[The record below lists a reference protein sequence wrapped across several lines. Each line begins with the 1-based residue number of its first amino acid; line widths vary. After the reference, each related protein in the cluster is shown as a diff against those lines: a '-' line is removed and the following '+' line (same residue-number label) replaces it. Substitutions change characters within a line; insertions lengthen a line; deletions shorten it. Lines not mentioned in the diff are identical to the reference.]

1 MYFDAGNIHFVFII
15 LNYMKYL
22 GGKQR
27 LGKHLSPALKSLWNY
42 VSENSEKPLDGY
54 LEPFCGSLG
63 VFRNITD
70 LNCVKFIAN
79 DYHPDLIQMWNEVKD
94 DTFIYPESVSEEE
107 YLSAKK
113 LQSPNALKA
122 FIGFGMSFGGRFFG
136 AYAHKYMNDKK
147 EDFCKEMCNSLKRAT
162 PLIKNVE
169 FTNKSYLDLEP
180 NNMFI
185 YCDPPYK
192 YSKFPIKYRRDVKKY
207 DVFDNDLFWETVR
220 KWSANNIVVVSEMD
234 APEDFIEIWNLER
247 YRSAAQSKKTRFKP
261 DLPNQE
267 SSSKT
272 NKTERLFIYSNSA
285 LPWKNLS

>member
-1 MYFDAGNIHFVFII
+1 
-15 LNYMKYL
+15 MKYL

-27 LGKHLSPALKSLWNY
+27 LGKHLSPVLKELWNHINEQ
-42 VSENSEKPLDGY
+42 SGKQLDGY

-63 VFRNITD
+63 VFRNMTD
-70 LNCVKFIAN
+70 LNTQILIAN
-79 DYHPDLIQMWNEVKD
+79 DYHPDLIQMWNEVKNG
-94 DTFIYPESVSEEE
+94 TFIYPESVSEDD

-113 LQSPNALKA
+113 LNSPNALKA

-136 AYAHKYMNDKK
+136 AFAHKYTNEKK
-147 EDFCKEMCNSLKRAT
+147 EDFCKEMTNSLKRAT

-169 FTNKSYLDLEP
+169 FTNNSYLDINP
-180 NNMFI
+180 KNMFI

-220 KWSANNIVVVSEMD
+220 KWSLTNFVVVSEMD
-234 APEDFIEIWNLER
+234 APSDFVEIWNLDR

-261 DLPNQE
+261 DMPNE
-267 SSSKT
+267 TSSSET
-272 NKTERLFIYSNSA
+272 NKTEKLFIYKHSVF
-285 LPWKNLS
+285 PWKKIQ